1 MEPAALSGAIDNVR
15 IPAFLSAVLIAA
27 VLVGDSRPQAQQGR
41 GPFVPVTDAILRK
54 PDPADWLM
62 WRRTLDS
69 WGYSPLD
76 QINRNTVRGLALAWS
91 RALGPGIQEGTPLVY
106 RGVMYFPN
114 PSDVIQ
120 AIDAGTGDLMWEY
133 RRTLPE
139 DLGKFFPVPAINRNL
154 AIYGRY
160 IIDTS
165 ADDYVFALDAESGKL
180 AWETKILDY
189 QKGAQQTSG
198 PIIANGKV
206 IAGRGCEPE
215 GGPDACVITAHNAKT
230 GKELWRTRTIPAPGE
245 PGSDSWG
252 TVPFEGRWH
261 VGTWMVPSYDPE
273 LNLIYVGTSVSSP
286 APKFMLGG
294 NERQHLYHNSTLA
307 LNADTGRIAWYYQH
321 LVDHWD
327 LDHPFERILVDTVV
341 APTAGEVSWINP
353 RVKAGERRRVLTG
366 IPGKTGVVYTLDRQT
381 GEFLWARPTIHQTV
395 VASIDGRTGAA
406 TVNEAMLLTK
416 PGDERLVCPSTNG
429 GKNWPA
435 GAYSPLTNTMYFPL
449 QNSCMMLTAIA
460 EKPSLDS
467 LYAIQ
472 TRAQIAPGTDKVGA
486 VHAISVDKGT
496 TAWKYEQRAGVT
508 SLVATGGGL
517 LFGGDVG
524 GHFRAID
531 QMSGKVLWDVNLGS
545 AVTGYPITYAV
556 NGRQYIAVSTGT
568 SLATSGTSR
577 LTPELR
583 PSAGNTLFVFAL
595 PN

>member
-1 MEPAALSGAIDNVR
+1 MA
-15 IPAFLSAVLIAA
+15 
-27 VLVGDSRPQAQQGR
+27 
-41 GPFVPVTDAILRK
+41 
-54 PDPADWLM
+54 
-62 WRRTLDS
+62 
-69 WGYSPLD
+69 
-76 QINRNTVRGLALAWS
+76 
-91 RALGPGIQEGTPLVY
+91 
-106 RGVMYFPN
+106 
-114 PSDVIQ
+114 
-120 AIDAGTGDLMWEY
+120 
-133 RRTLPE
+133 
-139 DLGKFFPVPAINRNL
+139 
-154 AIYGRY
+154 
-160 IIDTS
+160 
-165 ADDYVFALDAESGKL
+165 
-180 AWETKILDY
+180 
-189 QKGAQQTSG
+189 
-198 PIIANGKV
+198 KV

-215 GGPDACVITAHNAKT
+215 GGPDACVITAHDAET

-252 TVPFEGRWH
+252 NVPFEGRWH
-261 VGTWMVPSYDPE
+261 VGAWMVPSYDPE
-273 LNLIYVGTSVSSP
+273 LNLVYVGTSVSSP

-341 APTAGEVSWINP
+341 APSAGEVSWINP

-406 TVNEAMLLTK
+406 KVNEAMLLTK

-472 TRAQIAPGTDKVGA
+472 TRAEIAPGTDKVGA
-486 VHAISVDKGT
+486 VHAISVEKGT
-496 TAWKYEQRAGVT
+496 TTWKYEQRAGVT

-531 QMSGKVLWDVNLGS
+531 QASGKLLWDVNLGS

-556 NGRQYIAVSTGT
+556 NGRQYVAVSTGT